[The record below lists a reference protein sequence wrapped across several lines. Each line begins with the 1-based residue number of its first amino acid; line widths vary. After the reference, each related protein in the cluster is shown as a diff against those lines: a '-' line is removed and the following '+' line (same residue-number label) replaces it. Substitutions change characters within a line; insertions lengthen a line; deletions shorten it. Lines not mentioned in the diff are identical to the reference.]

1 MEESFAR
8 VETKYLLTA
17 AQAAA
22 LEAGLYRQGF
32 RRADFGSPRIQ
43 SLYYDTA
50 EYSLIRASLERPG
63 YKEKL
68 RLRAYGEPGT
78 VTRAY
83 PEIKKKYLG
92 VVYKRR
98 TEMPVGEAMA
108 CLASGVL
115 PKTAGQVGREIG
127 WMLQRYSLRPAALI
141 SYDRDAWFSEREPG
155 VRVTF
160 DRNLQFRDW
169 EPDLNSHASGILLLP
184 PEQRLLEI
192 KTGRFVPL
200 WLAGLLRDVNA
211 RRTHFSK
218 YGLAYQR
225 YIMPEKEK
233 QERDDSECSTVSL
246 LMGA

>member
-17 AQAAA
+17 GQAAA
-22 LEAGLYRQGF
+22 LEEGLLRQGF

-78 VTRAY
+78 VARAY
-83 PEIKKKYLG
+83 PEIKKKYRG

-115 PKTAGQVGREIG
+115 PEEAGQVGREIG
-127 WMLQRYSLRPAALI
+127 WMLQRYSLRPASLI
-141 SYDRDAWFSEREPG
+141 SYDRDAWFSDREPD

-160 DRNLQFRDW
+160 DRNLRFRNW
-169 EPDLNSHASGILLLP
+169 ELNLNSCSPGILLLP
-184 PEQRLLEI
+184 QEQRLLEI
-192 KTGRFVPL
+192 KTGRFLPL
-200 WLAGLLRDVNA
+200 WLTGLLRDVNA
-211 RRTHFSK
+211 CRTHFSK
-218 YGLAYQR
+218 YGIAYQR
-225 YIMPEKEK
+225 YIKPETEK
-233 QERDDSECSTVSL
+233 QEGDVSECSKVSL